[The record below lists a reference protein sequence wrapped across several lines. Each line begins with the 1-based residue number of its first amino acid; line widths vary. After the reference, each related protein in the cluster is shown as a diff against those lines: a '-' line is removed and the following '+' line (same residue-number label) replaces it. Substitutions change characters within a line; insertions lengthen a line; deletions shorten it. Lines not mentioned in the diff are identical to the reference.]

1 MPATQRLVRIDR
13 NFASWREAAR
23 RLVAEG
29 VAPEDVLFDDG
40 SEALLPGL
48 AVAEERGLCESSPE
62 TAAGGDFR
70 VPRQFIELAEV
81 AADARDA
88 GRWQLLYRILWRL
101 KHEGSGLMRNISDPD
116 IRALE
121 SKAKRVRRDV
131 HKMHAF
137 VRFRKVETA
146 DGEHYVAFHR
156 PDGYILRRA
165 APFFRER
172 FGGMRWTILTPD
184 ESATW
189 DGTALQFGPGVDASA
204 APDGD
209 ALEDAW
215 RTYYASVF
223 NPARVKLRAMKAE
236 MPVRHWRTLPEAQVM
251 PELLAAA
258 GRRTAAMVEPADPAG
273 RGSQG
278 VVGAKPFLP
287 RVVTL
292 PALAEAV
299 QACRGCELACQQ
311 GVTQAVLGEGPA
323 GARCMFGGE
332 QPGDMEDRAGRPFV
346 GPAGRLMDEMLEEAG
361 LDRREVYVTNTVK
374 HFRFELRGKMRIH
387 SKPSA
392 RNVSACLPWLEAEVD
407 AVRPEMI
414 VALGSTAAQA
424 IMGRDFRV
432 TKQRGQV
439 LSCRWSP
446 WFMATLHPSAILRM
460 REPEASAARRD
471 FVEDMRQVRLQL
483 EAA

>member
-1 MPATQRLVRIDR
+1 
-13 NFASWREAAR
+13 
-23 RLVAEG
+23 
-29 VAPEDVLFDDG
+29 
-40 SEALLPGL
+40 
-48 AVAEERGLCESSPE
+48 
-62 TAAGGDFR
+62 
-70 VPRQFIELAEV
+70 
-81 AADARDA
+81 
-88 GRWQLLYRILWRL
+88 LYRLLWRL
-101 KHEGSGLMRNISDPD
+101 KREGAGLLRNLTDPD
-116 IRALE
+116 VRRLE
-121 SKAKRVRRDV
+121 TMAKRVKRDV

-137 VRFRKVETA
+137 VRFRKVETEA
-146 DGEHYVAFHR
+146 GEHYIAFHR

-184 ESATW
+184 ESVTW
-189 DGTALQFGPGVDASA
+189 DGEELRFGPGVEASA
-204 APDGD
+204 APGD
-209 ALEDAW
+209 DQLEDAW

-223 NPARVKLRAMKAE
+223 NPARVKLKAMKAE
-236 MPVRHWRTLPEAQVM
+236 LPVRHWRTLPETQVL
-251 PELLAAA
+251 PDLLAGA
-258 GRRTAAMVEPADPAG
+258 RSRVSAMVEQPGRAAG
-273 RGSQG
+273 EAGCAPML
-278 VVGAKPFLP
+278 GAAPFLP
-287 RVVTL
+287 PVMSL

-299 QACRGCELACQQ
+299 QKCRGCELACQA

-323 GARCMFGGE
+323 GARCMFVGE
-332 QPGDMEDRAGRPFV
+332 QPGDVEDRTGRPFV

-361 LDRREVYVTNTVK
+361 LERREVYVTNTVK

-392 RNVSACLPWLEAEVD
+392 RNVSACLPWLEAEIA

-432 TKQRGQV
+432 TRQRGQV
-439 LSCRWSP
+439 LSCRHAP

-460 REPEASAARRD
+460 REPEAGEARRQ
-471 FVEDMRQVRLQL
+471 FVEDMRVVRRRL